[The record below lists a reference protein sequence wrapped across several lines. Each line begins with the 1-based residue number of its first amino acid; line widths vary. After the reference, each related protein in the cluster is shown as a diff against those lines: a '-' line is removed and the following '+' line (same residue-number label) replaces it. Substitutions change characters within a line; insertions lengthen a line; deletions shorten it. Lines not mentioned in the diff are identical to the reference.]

1 MYYLMCAGSHCS
13 VPDLSL
19 KQEGSFFPA
28 ANRAFSSYGGQDPE
42 CSASVDVVLGLSCPL
57 ACGIIVSQPGTET
70 SALEGRFLTAV
81 PPGRTHNG
89 FIWTIINPLQKLRG

>member
-1 MYYLMCAGSHCS
+1 MCAGSHCS

-70 SALEGRFLTAV
+70 SALEGRFLTAGLPESQEPHGLV
-81 PPGRTHNG
+81 ARFRVRMGK
-89 FIWTIINPLQKLRG
+89 IY

>member
-1 MYYLMCAGSHCS
+1 MCAGSHCS

-19 KQEGSFFPA
+19 KQEGSSLQQTVLL
-28 ANRAFSSYGGQDPE
+28 SSYGGRDPE

-70 SALEGRFLTAV
+70 SGGWCFQSQAEMQRVLLG
-81 PPGRTHNG
+81 G
-89 FIWTIINPLQKLRG
+89 FWGVFRGH